1 MSDEILE
8 IHGTQASLL
17 VLRLKRNQK
26 LSESDWTQTNDIV
39 MQNQEEWVAYRQALR
54 DLPANTEDPTHPEW
68 PEPPEV
74 KIVSESKMDPFAT
87 KAELYTTQTKFETTR
102 ADLDLTKADLQATK
116 ADLET
121 TKADMATLKAVNQKL
136 EARLAFLESALIS

>member
-26 LSESDWTQTNDIV
+26 LSESDWTQTNDVV
-39 MQNQEEWVAYRQALR
+39 MQNQEEWVKYRQALR
-54 DLPANTEDPTHPEW
+54 DLPANTEDPANPEW
-68 PEPPEV
+68 PEPPQV
-74 KIVSESKMDPFAT
+74 KVVKM
-87 KAELYTTQTKFETTR
+87 ETR
-102 ADLDLTKADLQATK
+102 KQLQAVI
-116 ADLET
+116 EQ
-121 TKADMATLKAVNQKL
+121 NQKL

>member
-26 LSESDWTQTNDIV
+26 LSESDWTQTNDIRLE
-39 MQNQEEWVAYRQALR
+39 NQEEWVAYRQALR
-54 DLPANTEDPTHPEW
+54 DLPANTEDPVNPEW

-116 ADLET
+116 AD
-121 TKADMATLKAVNQKL
+121 MATLQAVNQKL